1 MEKFWQIT
9 FKRKTNDYTDIDVL
23 EEPCPDMQDGLQTI
37 GDYEIYDYATFNGND
52 WVLTDLVPQVGDDY
66 ELHFTRFTTSL
77 QFPIS

>member
-1 MEKFWQIT
+1 
-9 FKRKTNDYTDIDVL
+9 
-23 EEPCPDMQDGLQTI
+23 MQDGLQTI